1 MLGGSR
7 GGGGEGSLVALTLEG
22 SMEELFGPYLEGVRY
37 LERESKSLG
46 ELYGGFL
53 SRFSR
58 YHVS

>member
-1 MLGGSR
+1 
-7 GGGGEGSLVALTLEG
+7 
-22 SMEELFGPYLEGVRY
+22 MEELFGPYLEGVRY